1 MSYVTGFTEMVV
13 GQTSHVPNVIE
24 YRIGVLYAPINRV
37 VVQVVSISSSVAL
50 LLADNDLRDEILNKI
65 ALAELAGLPLA
76 MLRVL
81 IGDVRNATEF
91 ALAVDVNDFL
101 SRPNPRKSVVEPD
114 LRKKRRETIQIDTR
128 DAYIGR
134 TRFVSRPLPQASLD
148 LLELF
153 AE

>member
-1 MSYVTGFTEMVV
+1 MSYVTAYTEMVV
-13 GQTSHVPNVIE
+13 GQKSKVPNVIE
-24 YRIGVLYAPINRV
+24 YRIGVLYAPINSAV
-37 VVQVVSISSSVAL
+37 IQIVSISSSVAL

-65 ALAELAGLPLA
+65 ALAELAGLPLQ

-81 IGDVRNATEF
+81 IGGVRSATEF
-91 ALAVDVNDFL
+91 AIAVDVNDYL
-101 SRPNPRKSVVEPD
+101 SRPNPRKSVAEPD
-114 LRKKRRETIQIDTR
+114 SRMKKRETIQIETR

-134 TRFVSRPLPQASLD
+134 TRFVSRPLPQASAD